1 MIAYIGLFFSAFVAA
16 TVFPMQSEAVL
27 VALLVGDQ
35 HPMFALLTVATV
47 GNVLGSVVNWYLG
60 RLSLRFR
67 ERRWFP
73 ASDAQLERAEA
84 WYRSYGR
91 WSLLASW
98 VPIIGDSLTVIAGV
112 LREPFGSFLLLV
124 AIAKGGRYC
133 ILAYLTLAWLE

>member
-16 TVFPMQSEAVL
+16 TVFPMQSEAVF
-27 VALLVGDQ
+27 VALLVGDR
-35 HPMFALLTVATV
+35 HPIFALLTVATV

-60 RLSLRFR
+60 RLLLRFR

-73 ASDAQLERAEA
+73 ASETQLERAEA

-98 VPIIGDSLTVIAGV
+98 MPIIGDPLTVVAGV
-112 LREPFGSFLLLV
+112 FREPLGLFLLLV
-124 AIAKGGRYC
+124 TIAKGGRYC
-133 ILAYLTLAWLE
+133 ILAYLALAWME

>member
-27 VALLVGDQ
+27 VALLVGDR
-35 HPMFALLTVATV
+35 HPIFALLTVATV
-47 GNVLGSVVNWYLG
+47 GNVLGSVVNWHLG
-60 RLSLRFR
+60 RLLLRFR

-73 ASDAQLERAEA
+73 ASDTQLERAEA

-98 VPIIGDSLTVIAGV
+98 MPIIGDPLTVVAGV
-112 LREPFGSFLLLV
+112 FREPLGLFLLLV
-124 AIAKGGRYC
+124 TIAKGGRYC
-133 ILAYLTLAWLE
+133 ILAYLALAWME